1 MALVTS
7 SKFLSQAQFGVK
19 SIYRKLL
26 MSSTIYINV
35 LIFFNV
41 RKGNREM
48 YLPTK
53 SYNAIAL
60 VFKFLTHCEKTGLQ
74 TMYV

>member
-1 MALVTS
+1 
-7 SKFLSQAQFGVK
+7 
-19 SIYRKLL
+19 

-60 VFKFLTHCEKTGLQ
+60 VFKFLTHCDKTGLQ